1 MDATSADPTV
11 GFRYSINAESRG
23 AAIMRTALFLLTG
36 FLLLA
41 AFAILGRQFAA
52 NYPAATTIATV
63 AYVAL
68 WLAIAAFNMWTGVAK
83 AGYAA
88 SEELPVFALIFLVP
102 AVVAVLL
109 KWRFL

>member
-1 MDATSADPTV
+1 
-11 GFRYSINAESRG
+11 
-23 AAIMRTALFLLTG
+23 MRTALFLLTG

-41 AFAILGRQFAA
+41 AFAILGRQFSA

-63 AYVAL
+63 TYVAL